1 MGCSVAIGKRWL
13 NEFTRPCENEVRL
26 VELASPEV
34 RTPKLRSVMSFRRK
48 LAPTLTVCDPHV
60 LVKSSMPSYCVTL
73 RPCGNAKFS
82 PPRVVNAF
90 EVSVVGN
97 ALATA
102 LGFASVKTAL

>member
-73 RPCGNAKFS
+73 RPCGKLALV
-82 PPRVVNAF
+82 PPKVVNAL
-90 EVSVVGN
+90 EVSMVGN
-97 ALATA
+97 AAAAPAGL
-102 LGFASVKTAL
+102 LSLKTAL